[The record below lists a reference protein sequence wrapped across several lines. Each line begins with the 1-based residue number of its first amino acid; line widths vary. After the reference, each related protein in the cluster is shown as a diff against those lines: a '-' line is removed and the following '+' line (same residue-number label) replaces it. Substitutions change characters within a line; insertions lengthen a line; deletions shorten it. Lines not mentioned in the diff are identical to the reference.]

1 MYTSF
6 MQMICM
12 ELDLHTVKYL
22 EVCVLACKQVY
33 SALATNDERK
43 IAGV

>member
-1 MYTSF
+1 

-12 ELDLHTVKYL
+12 ELDLHTEKYL

-33 SALATNDERK
+33 SALEANDESK
-43 IAGV
+43 IDGI